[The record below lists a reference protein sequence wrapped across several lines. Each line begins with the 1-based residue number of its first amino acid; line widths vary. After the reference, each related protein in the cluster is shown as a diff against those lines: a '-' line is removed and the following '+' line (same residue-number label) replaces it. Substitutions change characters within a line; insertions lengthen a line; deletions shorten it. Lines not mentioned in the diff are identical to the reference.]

1 MDRCYS
7 TISEAY
13 HAVPLALL
21 AFSDHSTIFLLPC
34 YRSRLKSGKPT
45 VRTIRRWNAVS
56 GEAVRGCLECT
67 DWQDSGDPRQNI
79 HEYILCGNLAY
90 SLLRG
95 IVCALSPSEG
105 LPKQQAVVLIR
116 SSIQAPTR
124 KPSMMFSEL
133 SEAPKST
140 TGGSWKSSS

>member
-7 TISEAY
+7 TISEAN
-13 HAVPLALL
+13 AVPLALL

-79 HEYILCGNLAY
+79 HEYTVVVTSYIHFCEALCVPSRRVKVFANNKPWFSPG
-90 SLLRG
+90 LR
-95 IVCALSPSEG
+95 AKL
-105 LPKQQAVVLIR
+105 KAF
-116 SSIQAPTR
+116 
-124 KPSMMFSEL
+124 K
-133 SEAPKST
+133 
-140 TGGSWKSSS
+140 TGDRASYKKTKYDVQ